1 MEARE
6 TVEDKAA
13 EPAVASPFPGLGKV
27 KPGLSAHAAFVEE
40 CMVRPWPG
48 NVRELRAEV
57 KRAGRD
63 AVIDGRD
70 AVEPKD
76 LDPSAG
82 VRFSGVPEPARAARS
97 EAPEKDQIERT
108 LDEEGGNVSRAAK
121 ALGLHRNQLYRLME
135 RYGVEPKR
143 SP

>member
-1 MEARE
+1 
-6 TVEDKAA
+6 
-13 EPAVASPFPGLGKV
+13 
-27 KPGLSAHAAFVEE
+27 
-40 CMVRPWPG
+40 MVRPWPG

-82 VRFSGVPEPARAARS
+82 VRFSTEPEAPRAARA
-97 EAPEKDQIERT
+97 EPPEKEQIERT
-108 LDEEGGNVSRAAK
+108 LEQEGGNVSRAAK

-143 SP
+143 SS